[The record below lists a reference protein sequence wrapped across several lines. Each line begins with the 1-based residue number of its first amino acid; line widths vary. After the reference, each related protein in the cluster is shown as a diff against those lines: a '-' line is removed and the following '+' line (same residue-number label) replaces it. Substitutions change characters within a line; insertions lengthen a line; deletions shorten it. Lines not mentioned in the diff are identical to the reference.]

1 MGHDFNKIY
10 TEVFAS
16 RWAIFCNLFVAG
28 LIFWGHVLDVN
39 ADPYFDE
46 EEQQAGY
53 EIVPNLYF
61 ESNKETMD
69 IEAKMR
75 LTENLI
81 LLGEIEMDG
90 TATVQVRY
98 ILIN

>member
-1 MGHDFNKIY
+1 M
-10 TEVFAS
+10 
-16 RWAIFCNLFVAG
+16 
-28 LIFWGHVLDVN
+28 N

>member
-28 LIFWGHVLDVN
+28 LIFWGLVLDVN

>member
-1 MGHDFNKIY
+1 MGHEFNKIY

-28 LIFWGHVLDVN
+28 LIFWGLVLDVE

-46 EEQQAGY
+46 AEQQAGY

-61 ESNKETMD
+61 ETNKETMD

-98 ILIN
+98 ILIK

>member
-10 TEVFAS
+10 AEVFAS
-16 RWAIFCNLFVAG
+16 RWAILCNLFVTG
-28 LIFWGHVLDVN
+28 LIFWGLVLDVQ

-46 EEQQAGY
+46 AEQQAGY
-53 EIVPNLYF
+53 ELLPNLYI

-69 IEAKMR
+69 LEAKMR

-98 ILIN
+98 IFIN